1 MQIKRTVTLKIIVT
15 EKFKEDSIK
24 ELEEAVQQVDQAKNQ
39 IDLRSRIY
47 LAELQRVDI
56 SQAAE
61 FRRRVEAEKHR
72 QDEIKE
78 HLNEELEQLRGIE
91 LGEEY
96 TRGTLESFVDVAV
109 GDDLDG
115 KLGQAEVVVK
125 DGVVVELRD
134 PKPAE

>member
-115 KLGQAEVVVK
+115 KLGQSEVVVK

>member
-91 LGEEY
+91 LGEDY